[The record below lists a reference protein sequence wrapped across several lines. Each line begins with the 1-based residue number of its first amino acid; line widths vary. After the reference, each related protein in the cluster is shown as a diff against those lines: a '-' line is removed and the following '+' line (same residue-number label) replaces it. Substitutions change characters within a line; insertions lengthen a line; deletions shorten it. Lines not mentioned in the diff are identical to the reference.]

1 MIPLKNHPRSSLVFS
16 LLLVL
21 STYSAEG
28 WLYGSWIYGLLE
40 QENILNN
47 FVESARLSI
56 VYGVAVLGIAFLV
69 VLFTSP
75 VFLITVGLNNW
86 LKSAIRSWLSILI
99 GAFAFTMIVQ
109 RIDFF
114 ARFLVLV
121 SAVFLGKLDLQ
132 LVGCN
137 RWLCSLI
144 LVLLCWLGFTGG
156 ILAFYEW
163 KF

>member
-28 WLYGSWIYGLLE
+28 WLYGYWIYGLLE
-40 QENILNN
+40 QEHILNN

-56 VYGVAVLGIAFLV
+56 LYGVAVLGIAFLV

-99 GAFAFTMIVQ
+99 GAFAVTMIVQ